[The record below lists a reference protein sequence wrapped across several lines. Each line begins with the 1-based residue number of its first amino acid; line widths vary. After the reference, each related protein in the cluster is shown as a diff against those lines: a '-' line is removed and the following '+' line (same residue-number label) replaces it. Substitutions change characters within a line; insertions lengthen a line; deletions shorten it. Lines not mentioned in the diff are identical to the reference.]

1 MLGETEDSQRGGKCS
16 KDDWEH
22 GLLISRG
29 SKLTLQAIKT
39 GLPNLAFSAILR
51 NQTEKRMLV
60 PGQLVIG

>member
-1 MLGETEDSQRGGKCS
+1 MGETEDSRRDDKCS
-16 KDDWEH
+16 KNDWEH
-22 GLLISRG
+22 GLLISRS

-39 GLPNLAFSAILR
+39 GLPNLASSAILR